1 MKDRPFYFE
10 LQDLLIQFI
19 AAFDDVTIARHDKN
33 RTEKEL
39 IKVRYI
45 HAPKQRVL
53 YDIVNKA
60 QNITLPVISINVN
73 SLQRDESRVFNKIM
87 GFDNIGMPVPVN
99 VSVSMN
105 IIAAF
110 QSDLDQIVSNFVPY
124 NNPYV
129 IISWKIPEQF
139 GLGATKEIRSEVLWD
154 GNISYEYPID
164 LDSMQK
170 TRFIASTSFII
181 KGWLF
186 PAVPIDTQ
194 KQIYFINA
202 NFRTASKLSLDYS
215 TLTGE
220 NYNYDSTKGLLNE
233 TEYVRVSGVPIIT
246 NLYKS
251 TSSGAID
258 LSYDSYAVQQ
268 PPLYNNDFII
278 IGEGLDWTK
287 NILLSSN
294 TVSVSGQSL
303 TAINYTY
310 YPTISG
316 YLLSENN
323 FNVLNDTTIYLN
335 LPTLSGSGKFD
346 IILSD
351 KVGWSTSKSISAEIT
366 F

>member
-33 RTEKEL
+33 RDEKEL
-39 IKVRYI
+39 IRVRYV

-60 QNITLPVISINVN
+60 QNITLPVIAINVN
-73 SLQRDESRVFNKIM
+73 SIQRDESRVFNKIM
-87 GFDNIGMPVPVN
+87 GFDNIGMPVPIN
-99 VSVSMN
+99 VGVSMN
-105 IIAAF
+105 IIAGF

-129 IISWKIPEQF
+129 IISWKIPEKF
-139 GLGATKEIRSEVLWD
+139 GLGTTKEIRSEVLWD
-154 GNISYEYPID
+154 GNISYEYPTDI
-164 LDSMQK
+164 DSMQK
-170 TRFIASTSFII
+170 TRFLASTNFTI

-186 PAVPIDTQ
+186 PAVPQDSL
-194 KQIYFINA
+194 KQIYFVNA

-215 TLTGE
+215 TLTAQ

-233 TEYVRVSGVPIIT
+233 TEYVNISGVPIIT

-251 TSSGAID
+251 TSSGTID
-258 LSYDSYAVQQ
+258 VSFDSYTVKQ

-278 IGEGLDWTK
+278 IGEGLKWTT

-294 TVSVSGQSL
+294 TVSLSSQSL
-303 TAINYTY
+303 TALNYTY

-316 YLLSENN
+316 YLISENN
-323 FNVLNDTTIYLN
+323 FNVLNDTTIYLK
-335 LPTLSGSGKFD
+335 LPNLSGSGRFD

-351 KVGWSTSKSISAEIT
+351 KVGWSSSKTISADIN